1 MTGKLPPAVQGKRP
15 FNQLALL
22 SADTDYPDIG

>member
-1 MTGKLPPAVQGKRP
+1 MTGKLPLAVQGKRP
-15 FNQLALL
+15 VSQLALL